1 MSAVRLLQSA
11 DTEHPPF
18 SWADLMLPSPV
29 WHLVRACGTSIKQSI
44 LSHGEVDVWR
54 MTPKL
59 EAITSL
65 GSYEHG
71 RSGKVFVEIEDCKC
85 IKHERKYRLICYQV
99 ARPQAEERSLERQSR
114 WMCRYNSSR
123 RKMNRKSDDVLAE
136 IGQRRALNAIYC
148 GRVFNNALTLKSINE
163 GMHSCIRNA
172 SFS

>member
-29 WHLVRACGTSIKQSI
+29 WHLVRACETSIKPSI
-44 LSHGEVDVWR
+44 LSHGGVDVWR

-99 ARPQAEERSLERQSR
+99 ARPQAEGRSLNRQSR
-114 WMCRYNSSR
+114 WMCRCKIHSQKRDFR
-123 RKMNRKSDDVLAE
+123 RLMMNQKSDDVLSDF
-136 IGQRRALNAIYC
+136 GQRRALEAI
-148 GRVFNNALTLKSINE
+148 RL
-163 GMHSCIRNA
+163 
-172 SFS
+172 